1 MEQSRK
7 YKRKGVIKMN
17 DKIEAMLDKKVK
29 VELKVRE
36 LYLLSIIACKG
47 VSLSKRILK
56 TETLDEEILEA
67 LNTIIKH
74 EIPRIASQVM
84 DQIGI
89 FKIVDILPKLNEKGM
104 KK

>member
-1 MEQSRK
+1 
-7 YKRKGVIKMN
+7 MN
-17 DKIEAMLDKKVK
+17 DKIEVMMNKKVK

-74 EIPRIASQVM
+74 EIPRIATQVM
-84 DQIGI
+84 NQIGI
-89 FKIVDILPKLNEKGM
+89 FKIADILPKSNKKGI